1 MNKDRARSKPAFP
14 DGGIRVHGRMAFPRE
29 IRAVVFDMDGLLV
42 DTESGFRDIFFTVAA
57 ERGHQ
62 VPMPIF
68 QQLIGVPN
76 ASALDALRAYF
87 GVDFDAQGLFDAC
100 WERHHA
106 TIDVENILK
115 AGVAELLDHLDEMR
129 IPRAIATSSP
139 REAVTRYL
147 GPKGMEERFHAI
159 VTKGDY
165 ARPKPAPDPFLTAAA
180 RLGIGPTDCLALEDS
195 HNGVRAAHAAG
206 MMTVMVPDLLDPT
219 EEMQEKCLHVVET
232 LHHVLDLMRPSRPA

>member
-1 MNKDRARSKPAFP
+1 MT
-14 DGGIRVHGRMAFPRE
+14 FPRQ

-42 DTESGFRDIFFTVAA
+42 DTETGFRDSFFAVTA
-57 ERGHQ
+57 ERGHD
-62 VPMPIF
+62 VPMALF

-76 ASALDALRAYF
+76 ASALSALRAHY
-87 GVDFDAQGLFDAC
+87 GPDFDAEGVFDAC
-100 WERHHA
+100 WVRFHESL
-106 TIDVENILK
+106 DVGSILK
-115 AGVAELLDHLDEMR
+115 AGVTDLLDHLDAMQ

-139 REAVTRYL
+139 QEAVTRYL
-147 GPKGMEERFHAI
+147 GPGGIVDRFDAV

-180 RLGIGPTDCLALEDS
+180 RLGIDPVDCLALEDS

-219 EEMQEKCLHVVET
+219 EEMHEKCLHVAET
-232 LHHVLDLMRPSRPA
+232 LHHVLDLMRPGRRNRL

>member
-1 MNKDRARSKPAFP
+1 
-14 DGGIRVHGRMAFPRE
+14 MAFPRE

-42 DTESGFRDIFFTVAA
+42 DTETGFRDSFLAVAA
-57 ERGHQ
+57 ERGHE
-62 VPMPIF
+62 VPMSLF

-76 ASALDALRAYF
+76 VSALDALRGHY
-87 GVDFDAQGLFDAC
+87 GPDFDAEGVFEAC
-100 WERHHA
+100 WVRVHA
-106 TIDVENILK
+106 TLDVSTILK
-115 AGVAELLDHLDEMR
+115 AGVLELLDHLDDLR

-147 GPKGMEERFHAI
+147 APGGLEERFHAI

-165 ARPKPAPDPFLTAAA
+165 DRPKPAPDPFLTAAS
-180 RLGIGPTDCLALEDS
+180 RLGIEPTDCLALEDS

-219 EEMQEKCLHVVET
+219 EEMREKCLHVVET
-232 LHHVLDLMRPSRPA
+232 LHHVLDLMRPARTV